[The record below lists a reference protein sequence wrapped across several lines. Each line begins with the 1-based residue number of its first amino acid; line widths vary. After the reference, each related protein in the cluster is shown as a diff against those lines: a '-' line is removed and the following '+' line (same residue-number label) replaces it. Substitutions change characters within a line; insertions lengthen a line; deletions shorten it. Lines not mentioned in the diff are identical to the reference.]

1 MFFIR
6 AYTPVSPYLPP
17 SSEEAPLPWQ
27 PTLKRKTF
35 NWALLTFRSLVR
47 GLVHYHCGRKQ
58 ETIQAYIVLKKK
70 LRVLHLDLTAARRN

>member
-1 MFFIR
+1 MTQATLIKANISLEL
-6 AYTPVSPYLPP
+6 AYS
-17 SSEEAPLPWQ
+17 
-27 PTLKRKTF
+27 F
-35 NWALLTFRSLVR
+35 R